1 MSRDI
6 HTVELLTQVF
16 PFDSS
21 MKLDIIK
28 EGSVSLSA
36 TKSEM
41 PNTRCKIIT
50 DQMASLFT
58 AEIRRCCWSTR
69 HRLGPANLLPH
80 WQTFKKK
87 RELHCK
93 WPIFWLCI
101 FKCLLCE
108 CSVRCEQ
115 RKAETF
121 VRYVSAEIWYDE
133 NVSVRLCLHIFYG
146 LAETYSFFTFQ
157 LKHTH
162 FWVSIIQFTCMFQL
176 YILLHLCFKRNI
188 FRWVTNW

>member
-50 DQMASLFT
+50 DQMASLLKSAAT
-58 AEIRRCCWSTR
+58 AGSTR

-80 WQTFKKK
+80 WQTFKK
-87 RELHCK
+87 RENYIANDQFSDFAFLNVFYANVVCVANNVKLKH
-93 WPIFWLCI
+93 FLC
-101 FKCLLCE
+101 
-108 CSVRCEQ
+108 
-115 RKAETF
+115 
-121 VRYVSAEIWYDE
+121 
-133 NVSVRLCLHIFYG
+133 
-146 LAETYSFFTFQ
+146 TFQ
-157 LKHTH
+157 LKYNTTKM
-162 FWVSIIQFTCMFQL
+162 FRSDYAYIFFT
-176 YILLHLCFKRNI
+176 
-188 FRWVTNW
+188 V

>member
-50 DQMASLFT
+50 DQMASLLKSAAAAGVQDT
-58 AEIRRCCWSTR
+58 D
-69 HRLGPANLLPH
+69 LGPQIYYHIGRLL
-80 WQTFKKK
+80 KK
-87 RELHCK
+87 RENYIANDQFSDFAFL
-93 WPIFWLCI
+93 
-101 FKCLLCE
+101 
-108 CSVRCEQ
+108 
-115 RKAETF
+115 
-121 VRYVSAEIWYDE
+121 
-133 NVSVRLCLHIFYG
+133 NVFY
-146 LAETYSFFTFQ
+146 ANVVCVANNVK
-157 LKHTH
+157 LKH
-162 FWVSIIQFTCMFQL
+162 L
-176 YILLHLCFKRNI
+176 YVCFS
-188 FRWVTNW
+188 

>member
-50 DQMASLFT
+50 DQMASLLKS
-58 AEIRRCCWSTR
+58 AAAAGSTR

-80 WQTFKKK
+80 WQTFKK
-87 RELHCK
+87 RENYIANDQFSDFAFL
-93 WPIFWLCI
+93 
-101 FKCLLCE
+101 
-108 CSVRCEQ
+108 
-115 RKAETF
+115 
-121 VRYVSAEIWYDE
+121 
-133 NVSVRLCLHIFYG
+133 NVFY
-146 LAETYSFFTFQ
+146 ANVVCVANNVK
-157 LKHTH
+157 LKHLNVY
-162 FWVSIIQFTCMFQL
+162 FS
-176 YILLHLCFKRNI
+176 
-188 FRWVTNW
+188 